1 MKKKAI
7 SKSTSKFFKR
17 KSSLKLNTHIISLIV
32 LIIYKYCS
40 RIREKNEG
48 CIMSIKV
55 LVPLAGEFEEIE
67 AVSIIDVLRRAEIEV
82 VVASLNAVMLV
93 KGANGISIEAD
104 VEVRDVNADEL
115 DMIVLPGGWGGTHA
129 LADDKN
135 VQNLLREMDA
145 KGKNI
150 GAICAA
156 PFALNK
162 AGVLKEK
169 YTCYPSVEEEI
180 KKEGYMGDKMMVVE
194 DANVMTSRGP
204 ATAICFALAI
214 VKKLKGQER
223 YDAIKSG
230 LLANYCN

>member
-1 MKKKAI
+1 
-7 SKSTSKFFKR
+7 
-17 KSSLKLNTHIISLIV
+17 
-32 LIIYKYCS
+32 
-40 RIREKNEG
+40 
-48 CIMSIKV
+48 MSIKV
-55 LVPLAGEFEEIE
+55 LVPLASGFEEIE

-82 VVASLNAVMLV
+82 IVASLNAVMLV
-93 KGANGISIEAD
+93 KGANGISIQAD
-104 VEVRDVNADEL
+104 TEIKDVNADTL
-115 DMIVLPGGWGGTHA
+115 DMVVLPGGWGGTHA
-129 LADDKN
+129 LADDAN

-180 KKEGYMGDKMMVVE
+180 REEGYMGDKAMVVE

-214 VKKLKGQER
+214 VKKLKGQES
-223 YDAIKSG
+223 YEALKSG
-230 LLANYCN
+230 LLATYCETE